1 MLKRDA
7 QKALGGTV
15 KLADGLGLTHP
26 SVCAMPEVLSLA
38 HADRVRGALV
48 RLRWPEPPKKLPK
61 NPRRALEVLDAYLE
75 QIQAVVPKHLR
86 NDDQDTARLAEQLRE
101 QEQGPLAA

>member
-15 KLADGLGLTHP
+15 KVAESLGLTHP

-48 RLRWPEPPKKLPK
+48 RLRWPDPPKKLPK

-75 QIQAVVPKHLR
+75 KIQAVIPKHMR
-86 NDDQDTARLAEQLRE
+86 SDDQDAVRLAELMRE
-101 QEQGPLAA
+101 QGQGSLAA